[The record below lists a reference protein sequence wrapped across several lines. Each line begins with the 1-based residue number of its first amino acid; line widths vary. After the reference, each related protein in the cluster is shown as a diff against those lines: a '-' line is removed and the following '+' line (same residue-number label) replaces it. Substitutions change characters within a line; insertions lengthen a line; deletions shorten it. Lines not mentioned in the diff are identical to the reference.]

1 MLHPSPS
8 LEDVRRLVE
17 WRPPLGVVSVYLK
30 LDPADRAGAWHTEL
44 RNDLSRILWTANGLD
59 HEVRTALRATAER
72 VTDRFASRERRLPR
86 GEVGFV
92 AVAEEPASER
102 WWSTHLPP
110 RSADSAYFAERP
122 VVAPL
127 LCTVARG
134 TPRGVALLSAERAR
148 LLEWEPGR
156 MEELHSWELT
166 LFSGDWRER
175 KAPRVVDPARV
186 QGVSAAGREQYAER
200 LAENRQRFLGQCGG
214 LAARIASERGW
225 PQIVAFGAPE
235 QVRGFRE
242 GVSSPLA
249 IEAGGEADLI
259 SEPLGRLAEPLAEAI
274 ERLDDERDRR
284 LAERA
289 LDEARGGTRGTAG
302 PQETMA
308 ALDEGRVDRLLIDAA
323 RTANATPLP
332 LAHGA
337 QGPGDG
343 AIDSESLV
351 RRALACG
358 AKIATV
364 SGEAAELLAPVDGV
378 AALLR
383 Y

>member
-8 LEDVRRLVE
+8 LEEVRRLAE
-17 WRPPLGVVSVYLK
+17 WCPPLGVVSVYLK

-44 RNDLSRILWTANGLD
+44 RNDLSRILWAANGLD

-127 LCTVARG
+127 LCTVARA

-156 MEELHSWELT
+156 VEELHSWELT

-175 KAPRVVDPARV
+175 KAPRAADPARA
-186 QGVSAAGREQYAER
+186 QGVSATGREQHAER

-235 QVRGFRE
+235 QIRGFRE
-242 GVSSPLA
+242 GPRRSP
-249 IEAGGEADLI
+249 
-259 SEPLGRLAEPLAEAI
+259 SHRRRPHR
-274 ERLDDERDRR
+274 ERDPAAARARR
-284 LAERA
+284 ARA
-289 LDEARGGTRGTAG
+289 WGRSDRHRVPGETGTRLRGEDRDGLRRGRRAARPGRRRGGA
-302 PQETMA
+302 
-308 ALDEGRVDRLLIDAA
+308 
-323 RTANATPLP
+323 
-332 LAHGA
+332 
-337 QGPGDG
+337 
-343 AIDSESLV
+343 
-351 RRALACG
+351 
-358 AKIATV
+358 
-364 SGEAAELLAPVDGV
+364 
-378 AALLR
+378 AALLSPR
-383 Y
+383 SFSGSVGPDDVQIAEGG